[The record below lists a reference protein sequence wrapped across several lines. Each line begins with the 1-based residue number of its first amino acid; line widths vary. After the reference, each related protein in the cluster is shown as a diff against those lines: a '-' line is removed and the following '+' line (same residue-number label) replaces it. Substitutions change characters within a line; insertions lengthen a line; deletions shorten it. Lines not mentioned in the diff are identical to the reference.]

1 MGLFLKYW
9 IPYPTVDATV
19 VEATNQLQANKI
31 TQVDQLLPVINVIKD
46 SIRSNFR
53 VSLEF
58 L

>member
-31 TQVDQLLPVINVIKD
+31 TQTWSVIACDKCN
-46 SIRSNFR
+46 
-53 VSLEF
+53 
-58 L
+58 